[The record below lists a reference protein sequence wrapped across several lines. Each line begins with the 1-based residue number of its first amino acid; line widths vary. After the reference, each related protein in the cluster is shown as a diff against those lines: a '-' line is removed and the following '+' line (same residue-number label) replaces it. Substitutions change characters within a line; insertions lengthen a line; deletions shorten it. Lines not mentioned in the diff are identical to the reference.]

1 MRRESG
7 FTLLEVL
14 VALTVLA
21 VGAALILS
29 LISGSLGNIR
39 RVRLHTGAMEHA
51 QDVLELT
58 LQDDTIRGATTQGG
72 DFDDG
77 TRWSVVVTE
86 VQMPLPDNVQSILR
100 PNSNGSN
107 QGAVN
112 AMTPP
117 KVLSYLVQVTE
128 PDSRKPDFQLQTLKL
143 VSPMELPGTTQ
154 VQR

>member
-1 MRRESG
+1 
-7 FTLLEVL
+7 
-14 VALTVLA
+14 
-21 VGAALILS
+21 
-29 LISGSLGNIR
+29 
-39 RVRLHTGAMEHA
+39 MEHA